1 MTRFHKDEARQQFT
15 VYGDLL
21 KDSAV
26 IEEITSEQVRGE
38 MVYTFRVAGKCGYE
52 ISCRGIR
59 EAALVLTGMWYAY
72 SNAKSFF
79 GMEEDTL
86 YPDSYLSNF

>member
-1 MTRFHKDEARQQFT
+1 MTRLTKDEARQQVA

-21 KDSAV
+21 RESAV
-26 IEEITSEQVRGE
+26 IEEISTEEVRGE
-38 MVYTFRVAGKCGYE
+38 MVWTVRVGGKFPYE
-52 ISCRGIR
+52 ISCRGLR

-79 GMEEDTL
+79 GFEPDCGI
-86 YPDSYLSNF
+86 YVDSYVLD